1 MVSRWFDFIYPQRFK
16 KRKIWLSRSSQSF
29 FVLQNKVLVKQ
40 KSTNIYILMLQKLR
54 GKDLN
59 QRPPGYEPD
68 ELPDCSTPRYSIK
81 YKCQK
86 ETNYLVS
93 LRGVDQIW
101 TGDEGVADLCL
112 TTWLRR
118 HNMTPTGFEP
128 MLPPWKGGVLTTWPR
143 SQTPRVGLEPTTA
156 RLTAACS
163 TDWAIEEYWSGSYPE
178 NRTHY
183 IISF

>member
-1 MVSRWFDFIYPQRFK
+1 MPRHSWNIIYYRASLIFSKKAIKKCPEPESNQWHEDFQSSALPTE
-16 KRKIWLSRSSQSF
+16 LSGHE
-29 FVLQNKVLVKQ
+29 
-40 KSTNIYILMLQKLR
+40 LR

-81 YKCQK
+81 HKCQK

-163 TDWAIEEYWSGSYPE
+163 TDWAIEEY
-178 NRTHY
+178 
-183 IISF
+183 

>member
-16 KRKIWLSRSSQSF
+16 KQKIWLSISSQSF

-40 KSTNIYILMLQKLR
+40 KSTNIDILVLQKLR

-81 YKCQK
+81 HKCQK

-178 NRTHY
+178 NHTHY

>member
-1 MVSRWFDFIYPQRFK
+1 MVSHWFGFIYQQRFK
-16 KRKIWLSRSSQSF
+16 ERKICLSISSQSF
-29 FVLQNKVLVKQ
+29 FVFVKQ
-40 KSTNIYILMLQKLR
+40 KSTNIDILMLQKLR

-81 YKCQK
+81 CKCQK

-163 TDWAIEEYWSGSYPE
+163 TDWAIEEYWSVSYPE
-178 NRTHY
+178 NHTHY

>member
-1 MVSRWFDFIYPQRFK
+1 M
-16 KRKIWLSRSSQSF
+16 SSQSF

-128 MLPPWKGGVLTTWPR
+128 MLPPWKGGVLTTWPTGHKTIKRRVRDSNPRRR
-143 SQTPRVGLEPTTA
+143 SLPPYMISNHAPSASRTTLHPRTPAGGLEPSTA
-156 RLTAACS
+156 WLTVRCS
-163 TDWAIEEYWSGSYPE
+163 TNWAMPE
-178 NRTHY
+178 
-183 IISF
+183 